1 MNQPITPG
9 AGDEEASNLEHAAVR
24 GETIAETGELR
35 LRKLLESDIP
45 LMSRWL
51 SDPRVL
57 EFYAGRD
64 RPHDED
70 MIREHYWAPDRL
82 DVIQCIVE
90 WGGSPIGYQQFYP
103 SEVSEKVPHGYQP
116 EDDVWGMDQF
126 IGYPEL
132 WNQGIG
138 TILVR
143 LVATHLDAQAPD
155 RVITTD
161 PLVANPR
168 AIRCYEKAGFQR
180 VRLLPR
186 HELHEGAW
194 RDGWLMVFRSGAK
207 TDADAK
213 GGKMHIDG
221 RR

>member
-1 MNQPITPG
+1 M
-9 AGDEEASNLEHAAVR
+9 R
-24 GETIAETGELR
+24 GETIAEASELR

-57 EFYAGRD
+57 EFYEGRD

-70 MIREHYWAPDRL
+70 MIREHYWAPDR
-82 DVIQCIVE
+82 DDISQCIVE
-90 WGGSPIGYQQFYP
+90 WRDRPIGYQQFYP
-103 SEVSEKVPHGYQP
+103 SYVSEKGAYGYQP

-126 IGYPEL
+126 IGEPEL

-143 LVATHLDAQAPD
+143 LVATHLKARAPD
-155 RVITTD
+155 RVVTTD
-161 PLVANPR
+161 PLVTNPR

-180 VRLLPR
+180 VRLLPQ

-194 RDGWLMVFRSGAK
+194 RDGWLMVFRAGVK

-213 GGKMHIDG
+213 GGKMHIDS